1 MYIVKLTASSGAR
14 RAPQHQHGGRSFMD
28 MNQGHQGQMR
38 IVQELVAGK
47 EITLAHIIG
56 GPLPIVY
63 QKLGLNPDIDYR
75 TSAIGIMNLTPPESA
90 VIASDIAVKS
100 GNVYLGFADRFSGTL
115 IITGEIAEV
124 TTSIE
129 EIVDYFSNTLG
140 YVVCPITKR

>member
-1 MYIVKLTASSGAR
+1 
-14 RAPQHQHGGRSFMD
+14 MD
-28 MNQGHQGQMR
+28 MNQNDPGQMR

-75 TSAIGIMNLTPPESA
+75 TSAIGIMNLTPHESA

-124 TTSIE
+124 TTAIQ

-140 YVVCPITKR
+140 YVTCPITKR

>member
-1 MYIVKLTASSGAR
+1 MDEQNKQNE
-14 RAPQHQHGGRSFMD
+14 RA
-28 MNQGHQGQMR
+28 QGQVR
-38 IVQELVAGK
+38 IVQETVAGK
-47 EITLAHIIG
+47 EITLCHVIG

-63 QKLGLNPDIDYR
+63 QKLGLNPEIDYR

-124 TTSIE
+124 TTAIE
-129 EIVDYFSNTLG
+129 EIVNYFQNTLG

>member
-1 MYIVKLTASSGAR
+1 
-14 RAPQHQHGGRSFMD
+14 MD
-28 MNQGHQGQMR
+28 INQGHQNNSGQMR

-129 EIVDYFSNTLG
+129 EIVDYFQNTLG

>member
-1 MYIVKLTASSGAR
+1 
-14 RAPQHQHGGRSFMD
+14 MD
-28 MNQGHQGQMR
+28 MNQGHQGGSGQLR

-124 TTSIE
+124 TTAIE
-129 EIVDYFSNTLG
+129 EIVNYFQNTLG
-140 YVVCPITKR
+140 YVVCPITRR

>member
-1 MYIVKLTASSGAR
+1 MKEENSVF
-14 RAPQHQHGGRSFMD
+14 PENNEQV
-28 MNQGHQGQMR
+28 R
-38 IVQELVAGK
+38 IVQETVAGK

-75 TSAIGIMNLTPPESA
+75 SSAIGIMNMTPPESA

-100 GNVYLGFADRFSGTL
+100 GNIYLGFADRFSGTL
-115 IITGEIAEV
+115 IITGELSEV
-124 TTSIE
+124 NAAIT
-129 EIVDYFSNTLG
+129 EIVDYFHNTLS

>member
-1 MYIVKLTASSGAR
+1 
-14 RAPQHQHGGRSFMD
+14 MD
-28 MNQGHQGQMR
+28 TNQGNRPGSGQMR

-124 TTSIE
+124 TTAIE
-129 EIVDYFSNTLG
+129 EIVNYFQNTFG

>member
-1 MYIVKLTASSGAR
+1 
-14 RAPQHQHGGRSFMD
+14 MD
-28 MNQGHQGQMR
+28 MNQGNSGQMR

-124 TTSIE
+124 NTAIE
-129 EIVDYFSNTLG
+129 EIVNYFQNTLG
-140 YVVCPITKR
+140 YVVCPITRR

>member
-1 MYIVKLTASSGAR
+1 ME
-14 RAPQHQHGGRSFMD
+14 
-28 MNQGHQGQMR
+28 MNQNDPGQMR

-124 TTSIE
+124 TTAIQ
-129 EIVDYFSNTLG
+129 EIVDYFQNTLG
-140 YVVCPITKR
+140 YVTCPITKR

>member
-1 MYIVKLTASSGAR
+1 
-14 RAPQHQHGGRSFMD
+14 MD
-28 MNQGHQGQMR
+28 TNQSNSGQMR

-56 GPLPIVY
+56 GLLPIVY
-63 QKLGLNPDIDYR
+63 QKLGLNPEIDYR

-100 GNVYLGFADRFSGTL
+100 GDVYLGFADRFSGTL

-124 TTSIE
+124 SSSIQ
-129 EIVDYFSNTLG
+129 EIVTYFRDTLG
-140 YVVCPITKR
+140 YVTCPITKR

>member
-1 MYIVKLTASSGAR
+1 
-14 RAPQHQHGGRSFMD
+14 MD
-28 MNQGHQGQMR
+28 MNQGNQNNFGQMR

-75 TSAIGIMNLTPPESA
+75 TSAIVIKNLTPPESA

-124 TTSIE
+124 TTAIE
-129 EIVDYFSNTLG
+129 EIVNYFQNTLH
-140 YVVCPITKR
+140 YVVCPITRR

>member
-1 MYIVKLTASSGAR
+1 
-14 RAPQHQHGGRSFMD
+14 MD
-28 MNQGHQGQMR
+28 MNQGHPGQMR

-75 TSAIGIMNLTPPESA
+75 SSAIGIMNLTPPESA

-129 EIVDYFSNTLG
+129 EIVNYFQNTLG

>member
-1 MYIVKLTASSGAR
+1 
-14 RAPQHQHGGRSFMD
+14 MD
-28 MNQGHQGQMR
+28 TNQGNRPGSGQMR

-124 TTSIE
+124 TTAIE
-129 EIVDYFSNTLG
+129 EIVNYFQNTLG

>member
-1 MYIVKLTASSGAR
+1 
-14 RAPQHQHGGRSFMD
+14 
-28 MNQGHQGQMR
+28 MR

-124 TTSIE
+124 TTAIE
-129 EIVDYFSNTLG
+129 EIVNYFQNTLG

>member
-1 MYIVKLTASSGAR
+1 
-14 RAPQHQHGGRSFMD
+14 MD
-28 MNQGHQGQMR
+28 MNQGHQGSGQMR

-124 TTSIE
+124 TTAIE
-129 EIVDYFSNTLG
+129 EIVNYFQTKFVDRKS
-140 YVVCPITKR
+140 VV

>member
-1 MYIVKLTASSGAR
+1 MKEENSVF
-14 RAPQHQHGGRSFMD
+14 PENNEQV
-28 MNQGHQGQMR
+28 R
-38 IVQELVAGK
+38 IVQETVAGK

-75 TSAIGIMNLTPPESA
+75 SSAIGIMNMTPPESA

-115 IITGEIAEV
+115 IITGELSEV
-124 TTSIE
+124 NAAIT
-129 EIVDYFSNTLG
+129 EIVDYFHDTLS

>member
-1 MYIVKLTASSGAR
+1 
-14 RAPQHQHGGRSFMD
+14 MD
-28 MNQGHQGQMR
+28 INREHNPGSGQMR

-124 TTSIE
+124 TTAIE
-129 EIVDYFSNTLG
+129 EIVHYFRDTMG

>member
-1 MYIVKLTASSGAR
+1 
-14 RAPQHQHGGRSFMD
+14 MD
-28 MNQGHQGQMR
+28 MNQGHQGGQGQLR

-124 TTSIE
+124 TTAIE
-129 EIVDYFSNTLG
+129 EIVNYFQNTLG
-140 YVVCPITKR
+140 YVVCPITRR

>member
-1 MYIVKLTASSGAR
+1 
-14 RAPQHQHGGRSFMD
+14 MD
-28 MNQGHQGQMR
+28 TNQGNRPGSGQMR

-90 VIASDIAVKS
+90 VIASDIAGKS

-124 TTSIE
+124 TTAIE
-129 EIVDYFSNTLG
+129 EIVNYFQNTLG

>member
-1 MYIVKLTASSGAR
+1 
-14 RAPQHQHGGRSFMD
+14 MD
-28 MNQGHQGQMR
+28 MNQGNQNTFGQMR

-124 TTSIE
+124 TTAIE
-129 EIVDYFSNTLG
+129 EIVNYFQNTLH
-140 YVVCPITKR
+140 YVVCPITRR